1 MITIRFDGK
10 EHNVF
15 QFGDLGIG
23 DLFGVNKS
31 VYVKKSKGGD
41 YIYNAIDLRRKRFEK
56 FSDDEVVEP
65 ISLEWEGSEEDAEIY
80 GD

>member
-10 EHNVF
+10 EHNVV

-31 VYVKKSKGGD
+31 VYVKKSRSSD
-41 YIYNAIDLRRKRFEK
+41 YLYNAIDLHRKRFEK
-56 FSDDEVVEP
+56 FSNDEIVEP
-65 ISLEWEGSEEDAEIY
+65 ISLEWEGDEND
-80 GD
+80 DNDQC